1 MGEQRHSL
9 RRTDLDEEG
18 KGVITKKPERQN
30 EGQAGS
36 VQSAPCLRKEEERMD
51 ETIMSCDRC
60 GRQKHHTFWAI
71 HGFLDPDG
79 DPIDLCVLCMIVLSQ
94 YKTLV
99 DNWGDRTPPLGKINQ
114 LLV

>member
-1 MGEQRHSL
+1 
-9 RRTDLDEEG
+9 
-18 KGVITKKPERQN
+18 
-30 EGQAGS
+30 
-36 VQSAPCLRKEEERMD
+36 MD

-114 LLV
+114 LLYDLSAEWDKYQLRETRSTTHD